1 MKGGIAMLKT
11 ICWIGVAIIISFF
24 VWGSSFAYDDSYGVK
39 HRVVDHPYLDVK
51 VWVDK
56 GEGATYHPGD
66 DIKVYF
72 RTSRDCYVVIYDID
86 TRGYVSL
93 LYPTEGE
100 DDSYV
105 EGGRVYRIPD
115 NFDEYDLTIDGPNGI
130 EYITAVASLEPIDYP
145 NFPGANSEDEE
156 VYAYKL
162 DGEDP
167 FEFMQDINRE
177 ITSYDYASDVCI
189 FNVEYQHPQW
199 YYWPQVVYVDRPGD
213 LVCGG
218 AYFDYPWGVEVWI
231 DGVFYGM
238 TPILIP
244 SLVVGRHYC
253 SFWYHGGWIWRD
265 WFHVRHDYNIRV
277 RSDCWDRY
285 RYVDERF
292 VEKSYRAEKAKRRRG
307 VEEAGGLVKPVRPF
321 ERERIAGNEVSRL
334 ERNKEFRG
342 DESIKRRGTEDN
354 LKQSQL
360 SDDSKSKRTDREIER
375 GVIRRSPTT
384 DRTTATQERGIREKE
399 VRIER
404 KETRGM
410 KRERDVSSS
419 KEKPI
424 ATSTIKRNE
433 TPKPQPKA
441 ERIKT
446 SEQQPKRAEP
456 TSIQNKPVRS
466 GNTSAGKESRGSKP
480 EGRRR

>member
-1 MKGGIAMLKT
+1 MWNIMK
-11 ICWIGVAIIISFF
+11 WIGIMIIISIIGL
-24 VWGSSFAYDDSYGVK
+24 GSSFAYENEGVSTSYHDSYGVK
-39 HRVVDHPYLDVK
+39 NKVVDHPYLDVK

-66 DIKVYF
+66 DVKVYF

-93 LYPTEGE
+93 LYPADRE

-105 EGGRVYRIPD
+105 EGGRVYRVPD
-115 NFDEYDLTIDGPNGI
+115 NLDDYDLTIDGPNGS
-130 EYITAVASLEPIDYP
+130 EHITVVASLEPIDYP
-145 NFPGANSEDEE
+145 NFPGSNSEDQE

-167 FEFMQDINRE
+167 FEFMQDINKE

-199 YYWPQVVYVDRPGD
+199 YYWPEVGYVDRPVD

-265 WFHVRHDYNIRV
+265 WFDARHDHNIHV

-292 VEKSYRAEKAKRRRG
+292 VEKSYRAEKAERRRG
-307 VEEAGGLVKPVRPF
+307 VEETGGLVRPVQSF
-321 ERERIAGNEVSRL
+321 DRERIVRNEGSRF
-334 ERNKEFRG
+334 EGNKEFRN
-342 DESIKRRGTEDN
+342 DEVIKRRGAE
-354 LKQSQL
+354 SG
-360 SDDSKSKRTDREIER
+360 RTGREIGARE
-375 GVIRRSPTT
+375 IKRS
-384 DRTTATQERGIREKE
+384 TTAEKNI
-399 VRIER
+399 RIER
-404 KETRGM
+404 KEPRGIV
-410 KRERDVSSS
+410 REQNVSES

-424 ATSTIKRNE
+424 RPSTIKREGN
-433 TPKPQPKA
+433 PKPQPRA
-441 ERIKT
+441 ERVRT
-446 SEQQPKRAEP
+446 NEQQPRRAEP
-456 TSIQNKPVRS
+456 TRVKSEPARS
-466 GNTSAGKESRGSKP
+466 GKTSTGRESQGSKP
-480 EGRRR
+480 QGRRR